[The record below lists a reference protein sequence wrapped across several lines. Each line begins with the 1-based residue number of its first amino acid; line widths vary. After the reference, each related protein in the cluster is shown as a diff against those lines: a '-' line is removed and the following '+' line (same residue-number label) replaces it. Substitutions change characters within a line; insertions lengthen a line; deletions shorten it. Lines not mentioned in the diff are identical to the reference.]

1 MRSTTSSGAFTV
13 SSKRT
18 SRKAAAGIRS
28 RTAMLW
34 RRARAMR
41 LFHCSPTWAGSAWSL
56 YICQRV

>member
-56 YICQRV
+56 